1 MGLLSLRPWPNITCL
16 DSFMRVSST
25 MSYTW
30 GWLKTHVKTRNQND
44 SECKSSNITMSKWL
58 SLSVCFMICR
68 FHCVPAIVKQ
78 QRVKDGEWKQ
88 EKDRQ
93 RKRRNRNVSYCSWS
107 VSSMLAITDFDTL
120 YVIIVLFLQFCFSGW
135 YFDAFHSF
143 DIPYKWYGSWHLC
156 TTIDELPFGAQE
168 KTASHLKQEACTK
181 IFLTHTATY
190 THTKIFCD
198 KKCRQLCSRNDTSD
212 QKNKRK
218 NVR

>member
-30 GWLKTHVKTRNQND
+30 GWLKTHVKTKNQND
-44 SECKSSNITMSKWL
+44 TECKSSNITMSKWL

-88 EKDRQ
+88 KKDRQ

-120 YVIIVLFLQFCFSGW
+120 YVIIVLFLQFCLWLVFW
-135 YFDAFHSF
+135 CLSF
-143 DIPYKWYGSWHLC
+143 FRH
-156 TTIDELPFGAQE
+156 TTQMIRFMASMHHYRWIALWGTGKDSFTFKARSVQE
-168 KTASHLKQEACTK
+168 NILD
-181 IFLTHTATY
+181 THTQQHTHHTHKYYVTKSVDSYAHAT
-190 THTKIFCD
+190 TQVI
-198 KKCRQLCSRNDTSD
+198 KK
-212 QKNKRK
+212 
-218 NVR
+218 